1 VPARD
6 TRLALWRGLT
16 LKGNLA
22 LEAGRDVQARRLHEE
37 ALAAADDLFD
47 AAALANDPEAA
58 RVGPLLFGI
67 SCNNVVELARRQ
79 GDTQTEG
86 IYLYRAVERLIG
98 VATSAQA
105 PLALRS
111 RCLLHL
117 RVASE
122 ALYRYF
128 ERHGM
133 WDAAAA
139 YSGRANA
146 AMFDVQRLTAASA
159 LAARSSAAAARPAAG
174 GPVPARQG
182 SINILCVP
190 AEAPLQHSS
199 EHDEVE
205 QIEARKAGE
214 AAVHPGRR

>member
-1 VPARD
+1 VPAKGGL
-6 TRLALWRGLT
+6 LAMWQRLT
-16 LKGNLA
+16 LQGNLA
-22 LEAGRDVQARRLHEE
+22 FEGGQDVQARRLHEE
-37 ALAAADDLFD
+37 ALSVADEMFD
-47 AAALANDPEAA
+47 GAVLASDREAA
-58 RVGPLLFGI
+58 RAGPLLFGI

-98 VATSAQA
+98 VAMSPQA

-117 RVASE
+117 RVASD

-139 YSGRANA
+139 YSQRANA
-146 AMFDVQRLTAASA
+146 AMFDVQRLAAATA
-159 LAARSSAAAARPAAG
+159 LAPRSSAGAARAATDG
-174 GPVPARQG
+174 TVAARQG
-182 SINILCVP
+182 SINVVCVP
-190 AEAPLQHSS
+190 AEAPVQHSS
-199 EHDEVE
+199 EQDEVH
-205 QIEARKAGE
+205 QVGAGKGGD
-214 AAVHPGRR
+214 AAALPRRR